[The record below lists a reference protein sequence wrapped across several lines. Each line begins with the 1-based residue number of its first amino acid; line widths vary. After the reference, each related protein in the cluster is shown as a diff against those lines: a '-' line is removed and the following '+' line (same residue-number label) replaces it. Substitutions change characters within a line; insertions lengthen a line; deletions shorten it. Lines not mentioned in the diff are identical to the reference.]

1 MEKIYIYILEWEG
14 ADLKNGTMR
23 YEKFKVIAGSE
34 KEELNFYSTF
44 FTGSNKFKKGEIYE
58 LSTPGD
64 FVQDSSEI
72 IQGINNGGH
81 EFERVYSSLM
91 IKELWEEKAENI
103 ERLSILEEDLKK
115 KKEDVNKINQ
125 ELSGKKGE
133 LTSLQSRFDSLQLEK
148 RKGDEKISL
157 LEKNIQTKEQEI
169 NRVNQE
175 LRNSET
181 KTNQLQS
188 QLTSLQTEKTKV
200 ENEWINPE
208 KAQKLFKEQENLK
221 KQLKTERKDK
231 QFLIESLEELRS
243 QELKGTM
250 EAKLV
255 ERKKELDQLKVKIVE
270 KLANSQS
277 LLENFLEKQE
287 DFDIALFDDVSQ
299 AGRAFLRVKDRLQD
313 AKDKLIAKIG
323 SEKVE
328 ELCKIQ
334 TEIGKLETSQRQ
346 WEKMEEQQ
354 KKEEQE
360 RFESFVGTPPAT
372 PRNGY

>member
-1 MEKIYIYILEWEG
+1 
-14 ADLKNGTMR
+14 MR